1 MNWYIEVLKN
11 YATFTGRARRKE
23 YWMFVLVNCLV
34 VAGLVIIE
42 SVIRGANSGT
52 AILANL
58 YLLAVLLPTLAVAV
72 RRLHDTNRSGWWLLV
87 SFIPLVGAI
96 VLLIFLVSDSQP
108 GDNTY
113 GPNPKSGPRA

>member
-42 SVIRGANSGT
+42 SVIRGDNSGT

-108 GDNTY
+108 GDNRY